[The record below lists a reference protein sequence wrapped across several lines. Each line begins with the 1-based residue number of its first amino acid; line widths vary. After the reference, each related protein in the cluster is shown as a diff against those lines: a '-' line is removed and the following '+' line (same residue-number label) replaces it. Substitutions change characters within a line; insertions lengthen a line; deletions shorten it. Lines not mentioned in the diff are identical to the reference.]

1 MGRTSASAGFAS
13 WSQMQGSYR
22 GLSQLILR
30 FGFSGLP
37 EKKPPLV
44 RKSTEA
50 LEHVYIIWGLGGGC
64 GRFVPEAFGVCEA
77 VAPLVDLA
85 LPFLLRLFWLNRRRQ
100 RPLRR
105 PCDHTTRLG

>member
-37 EKKPPLV
+37 EKKKILRSV
-44 RKSTEA
+44 RDSTEA
-50 LEHVYIIWGLGGGC
+50 VEHVYIFGGWVWGGW
-64 GRFVPEAFGVCEA
+64 FVPEAFGVCEA
-77 VAPLVDLA
+77 VAPLVDLP

-105 PCDHTTRLG
+105 P

>member
-37 EKKPPLV
+37 EKNHHVV
-44 RKSTEA
+44 RDSTEA
-50 LEHVYIIWGLGGGC
+50 LEHVCIYLGAGWGC
-64 GRFVPEAFGVCEA
+64 GWFVPEAFGVCEA

-85 LPFLLRLFWLNRRRQ
+85 LPFLLRLLRLNRRRQ

-105 PCDHTTRLG
+105 P